1 MTSNDQKKEGV
12 AFSIGAFG
20 LSAAFF
26 LGLAILDGPVWCV
39 DSPSYTEM
47 TFVREPLY
55 PLFLWCL
62 LMICEKTGFTG
73 LMYGQERYLFVA
85 VIIQSII
92 WVIATYALGR
102 FVYRN
107 ALKSL
112 SGKRAITLGFI
123 AVLSQIAVA
132 AINRFVAGRGSMY
145 SESIMT
151 ESIAMPLFIL
161 FNITL
166 IESFIDYDKN
176 AFIRLAIMGFLI
188 ASVRKQMLIT
198 LIIWGGC
205 AFVLYLF
212 VKRHRSVKKFLLVLL
227 AILISFAAINLMDRT
242 YNYAVRGVFAGHVG
256 DSKGG
261 LNTVL
266 YTALPEDRELFSP
279 LEDEYPGIT
288 GLYDEIYEEC
298 IEQGLTIDSA
308 QGYELKEKST
318 VFNSDWTA
326 MVEHYAQAYDIIG
339 FDVVLP
345 AGDRYVARQFPEL
358 DEVHAQIMENRV
370 EKVLFRTLLKEAF
383 HKITSG
389 QDRGIAYVFWG
400 NVLKAFV
407 ISNANMYPKVLIP
420 VSLIMY
426 VIFLAL
432 MVWTGI
438 RNLRGRGIP
447 EGRRTFGR
455 FVLIMGF
462 VVMAGIAVNCF
473 VTGSMIFP
481 QGRYMCYSM
490 GLFYLT
496 LSCAILC

>member
-1 MTSNDQKKEGV
+1 MASNDQKREGV

-20 LSAAFF
+20 ISAAFF

-39 DSPSYTEM
+39 DSPSYTDM

-62 LMICEKTGFTG
+62 RGICNKLGFTAP
-73 LMYGQERYLFVA
+73 LYGQERYLFVA
-85 VIIQSII
+85 VIIQSIL
-92 WVIATYALGR
+92 WVISTYALGR
-102 FVYRN
+102 FVYRH
-107 ALKSL
+107 AAKSL

-123 AVLSQIAVA
+123 AVFSQIAVA
-132 AINRFVAGRGSMY
+132 ALNRFVAGRGSMY

-176 AFIRLAIMGFLI
+176 AFVRLALMGFLI

-212 VKRHRSVKKFLLVLL
+212 VKRYRSLKKFLLVLL
-227 AILISFAAINLMDRT
+227 AILISFTAINLIDRT
-242 YNYAVRGVFAGHVG
+242 YNYALRGVFTGHVG

-279 LEDEYPGIT
+279 LEEEYPGIT
-288 GLYDEIYEEC
+288 ALYDEIYGEC

-308 QGYELKEKST
+308 PGYELKEKST
-318 VFNSDWTA
+318 IFNSDWTA
-326 MVEHYAQAYDIIG
+326 MVEHYALSYDVIG

-345 AGDRYVARQFPEL
+345 AGDRYVARTFPEL
-358 DEVHAQIMENRV
+358 DEVHAQIMENKV
-370 EKVLFRTLLKEAF
+370 EKALFRTLLKETF

-407 ISNANMYPKVLIP
+407 ISNANVYPKVLIP
-420 VSLIMY
+420 VSLIIY
-426 VIFLAL
+426 GIFLAL
-432 MVWTGI
+432 MIWTGI

-447 EGRRTFGR
+447 EGAADLWQVRACHGLCCHGGDRCELLYHR
-455 FVLIMGF
+455 FHDLPPGQIYVL
-462 VVMAGIAVNCF
+462 
-473 VTGSMIFP
+473 
-481 QGRYMCYSM
+481 
-490 GLFYLT
+490 
-496 LSCAILC
+496 